1 MPNASNTHYQALFRA
16 CMKEAA
22 AQGCDL
28 MKRLVVRARSTIPQ
42 AALKLPDARERSFVT
57 EAARILMKHEE
68 ALCDAYPQALLTEFA
83 HAIAGDTRRPGALSF
98 DSLERLADD
107 QLHEGVELART
118 QHHVLKAV
126 QPELAQLHALVCAA
140 QGLDELAVER
150 NPLRPEIYVRSLR
163 TVALQSPVAQPVRL
177 LWMQHLGDALARE
190 LGRNYGELSAM
201 LRAGGVA
208 HHAPV
213 PAPTDAP
220 AVDMTVLNVR
230 ELRRLLAGELD
241 PQGVAAARPDT
252 AAPADFSMTMPAA
265 YEVLQEMRKVDQVM
279 QRLQQR
285 QAAGV
290 IDAATG
296 TTALREELRKQAR
309 GAGQILGLE
318 VVNLMV
324 ENIAGDSRLLAPVQ
338 QAVRDLEPALLRL
351 AMTDPRFFSDR
362 KHPARQ
368 LLEQMTQRS
377 LAWTNEQEPGFAE
390 FMEPL
395 GQAVDAL
402 LATRAPGAEPFD
414 FALRLLDNA
423 WGELRKDDTR
433 RREKAVRVLVQ
444 AEQRNLLAE
453 RIALELRERADVAG
467 APREVQQFVLG
478 PWSQVMAQARLADQ
492 SGAID
497 PSGYGDVI
505 SDLILSV
512 QPRLGPGNAARLKR
526 LVPPMLEK
534 LGVGLASIDYPPAQT
549 ERFLAQ
555 LAVLHEQAVMPPDG
569 AGRPPPSPG
578 TLTREELESQFFDAG
593 PSGAW
598 LAPAEARHS
607 GFLESHP
614 SSAFDSFF
622 SDTRPLG
629 GGLAPVLPQ
638 ASLQPG
644 AWVELYIH
652 GGWTRYQLTWASP
665 HGTLFMFTSAAGR
678 TQSMSRYLLDRM
690 LQAGTLHLISGQ
702 AVVDG
707 ALDAVAQAAAR
718 NSWRQ

>member
-1 MPNASNTHYQALFRA
+1 MPNASNTQYQALYRA

-22 AQGCDL
+22 AQGREL
-28 MKRLVVRARSTIPQ
+28 MQHLVARARVSIPQ
-42 AALKLPDARERSFVT
+42 AALKLPDARERSFIT
-57 EAARILMKHEE
+57 EAARILMKHED

-107 QLHEGVELART
+107 QLHEGIELART
-118 QHHVLKAV
+118 QHQVLKAV
-126 QPELAQLHALVCAA
+126 QPELTELHALVCAA
-140 QGLDELAVER
+140 QGVPEMAVER
-150 NPLRPEIYVRSLR
+150 NPLRPEVYVRSLR
-163 TVALQSPVAQPVRL
+163 TVALQSPVSQPVRM
-177 LWMQHLGDALARE
+177 LWMQHLGEALARE
-190 LGRNYGELSAM
+190 LARTYTQLSVM
-201 LRAGGVA
+201 LREGGVA
-208 HHAPV
+208 RGAPA

-241 PQGVAAARPDT
+241 PQGVAAARPD
-252 AAPADFSMTMPAA
+252 AAQPTDFTMTMPAA
-265 YEVLQEMRKVDQVM
+265 YEVLEEMRKVDQVM

-296 TTALREELRKQAR
+296 ATALREELRKQAR
-309 GAGQILGLE
+309 GPGQILGLE

-324 ENIAGDSRLLAPVQ
+324 ENIASDTRLLAPVQ

-377 LAWTNEQEPGFAE
+377 LAWTSAQEEGFAE

-402 LATRAPGAEPFD
+402 LATRAPGSEPFD
-414 FALRLLDNA
+414 FALRLLENA
-423 WGELRKDDTR
+423 WGESQKVDSR

-444 AEQRNLLAE
+444 AEQRNLLAD
-453 RIALELRERADVAG
+453 RIALELRQRADVAG
-467 APREVQQFVLG
+467 APREVQQFVVG
-478 PWSQVMAQARLADQ
+478 PWAQVMAQARLADQ
-492 SGAID
+492 SGATD
-497 PSGYGDVI
+497 PAGYSDVV

-555 LAVLHEQAVMPPDG
+555 LAVLHEQAVMPPAEG
-569 AGRPPPSPG
+569 LRAPPPSAV
-578 TLTREELESQFFDAG
+578 LTREELESRFVDGG

-607 GFLESHP
+607 SFLESNP
-614 SSAFDSFF
+614 SSGSDSFF
-622 SDTRPLG
+622 NDTRPLG
-629 GGLAPVLPQ
+629 GLSPALPQ
-638 ASLQPG
+638 ASLRPG
-644 AWVELYIH
+644 AWVELYQH
-652 GGWTRYQLTWASP
+652 GGWTRFQLTWASP
-665 HGTLFMFTSAAGR
+665 HGTLFMFTSAAGK

-690 LQAGTLHLISGQ
+690 LQSGTLHMVSGQ

-718 NSWRQ
+718 NSWR